1 MNQSTRPPDADQ
13 PTPPPQPPRS
23 RQGIGCLGV
32 TLIVIATML
41 VTLIAGGLAVR
52 YLLFADHF
60 EPVTLD
66 AEETAELDRKLAVI
80 GVETEGTSDRAR
92 TDDRFAPRAEEFDAE
107 GRLKPERYGEAGA
120 PREVH
125 FDERELNAIIARDP
139 ELARRLAVDL
149 SQDLVSV
156 KLLVPLPP
164 DFPVMG
170 GQTLR
175 VNAGAEV
182 RQTIGPGG
190 EPKLSVI
197 VTGVSLW
204 GMPLPNAWIGGLK
217 GVDLVEQFGD
227 DPGFWQALAEGVER
241 VQVEEG
247 ELVLE
252 LAE

>member
-1 MNQSTRPPDADQ
+1 MD
-13 PTPPPQPPRS
+13 PRS
-23 RQGIGCLGV
+23 PQTDNQPAPVPRRRGLGCLGV
-32 TLIVIATML
+32 SLVIVGTVIVTLVIGAL
-41 VTLIAGGLAVR
+41 VTR
-52 YLLFADHF
+52 YVLFPERF

-66 AEETAELDRKLAVI
+66 ATEQQVLDRKLASL
-80 GVETEGTSDRAR
+80 GVQTERDPAG
-92 TDDRFAPRAEEFDAE
+92 DRFAPRAEEFDAQ
-107 GRLKPERYGEAGA
+107 GRLRPEPYRDANG

-139 ELARRLAVDL
+139 ELARRLAIDL
-149 SQDLVSV
+149 SRDLVSV

-175 VNAGAEV
+175 LTAGAEV
-182 RQTIGPGG
+182 REVPTRGG
-190 EPKLSVI
+190 DTRLAVI

-204 GMPLPNAWIGGLK
+204 GVPLPNAWIGGLK

-227 DPGFWQALAEGVER
+227 DPGFWQALADGVES

-247 ELVLE
+247 ELVLR

>member
-1 MNQSTRPPDADQ
+1 M
-13 PTPPPQPPRS
+13 
-23 RQGIGCLGV
+23 IV
-32 TLIVIATML
+32 TLVLGAL
-41 VTLIAGGLAVR
+41 VAR
-52 YLLFADHF
+52 YVLFPERF

-66 AEETAELDRKLAVI
+66 SAEQQVLDQKLASLGI
-80 GVETEGTSDRAR
+80 QSERAPAG
-92 TDDRFAPRAEEFDAE
+92 DRFAPRPEEFDAE
-107 GRLKPERYGEAGA
+107 GRLRPQPYRDADG

-149 SQDLVSV
+149 SRDLVSV

-175 VNAGAEV
+175 LTAGAEV
-182 RQTIGPGG
+182 REVATPEG
-190 EPKLSVI
+190 ETRLAVI

-204 GMPLPNAWIGGLK
+204 GVPLPNAWIGGLK
-217 GVDLVEQFGD
+217 GVDLVEQFGN
-227 DPGFWQALAEGVER
+227 DPGFWQALADGVDS
-241 VQVEEG
+241 VQIEEG
-247 ELVLE
+247 ELVLR